1 MLNIELQG
9 QVLLIQGELNRHT
22 VPTVQ
27 PCKALLGVQGRVEF
41 RLGQLQQV
49 DTAGLAWLIHQLAI
63 AKQQQLQ
70 IHLTQVP
77 EQLKQIASVGGV
89 LNLLPI
95 ES

>member
-1 MLNIELQG
+1 MLKIELQG
-9 QVLLIQGELNRHT
+9 QVLLIQGELNRQT
-22 VPTVQ
+22 VPTVD
-27 PCKALLGVQGRVEF
+27 PCKALSSAKGAVEF

-49 DTAGLAWLIHQLAI
+49 DTAGLAWLIHQLAL

-70 IHLTQVP
+70 VSLTQVP
-77 EQLKQIASVGGV
+77 EQLRQIASVGGV